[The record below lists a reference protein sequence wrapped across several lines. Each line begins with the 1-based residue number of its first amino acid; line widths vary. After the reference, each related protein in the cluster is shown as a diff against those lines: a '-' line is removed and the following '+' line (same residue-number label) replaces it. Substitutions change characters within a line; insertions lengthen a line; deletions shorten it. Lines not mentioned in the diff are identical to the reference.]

1 MNDHKIPGTLPGW
14 LAPHAV
20 EVAEWG
26 ATPDAR
32 ECWVADCHRDAHLHG
47 LCKTPFFGLE
57 IALIGCYNGLSA
69 TGGADG
75 VGRATTVAVVVASIT
90 ILITDFFLSKLFI
103 ALPIG

>member
-1 MNDHKIPGTLPGW
+1 M
-14 LAPHAV
+14 
-20 EVAEWG
+20 
-26 ATPDAR
+26 
-32 ECWVADCHRDAHLHG
+32 HG